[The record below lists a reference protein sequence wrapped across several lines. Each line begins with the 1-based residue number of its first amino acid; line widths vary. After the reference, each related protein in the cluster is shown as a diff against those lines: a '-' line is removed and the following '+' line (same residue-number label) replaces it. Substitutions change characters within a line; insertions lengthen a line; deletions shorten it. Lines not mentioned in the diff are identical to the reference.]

1 MRISKYL
8 SQNNICSRRE
18 AEFFI
23 SQGWLRVDGQIVR
36 EPGTKISETSEIVL
50 DEKIAEYQNRLL
62 TIVLNKPV
70 GYVSGQ
76 PEKHYLPAA
85 RLVVKDRRFQD
96 TKHPYNRKIEWPING
111 LAPAGRLDI
120 DSTGLL
126 ILTQDGRIARKLI
139 APDSD
144 IEKEYLVRVNQSVTD
159 SQIGK
164 LTWGLKIDGV
174 VLREAKVELL
184 DRNYFRLVLTQ
195 GRKRQIR
202 RMCAL
207 VNLEVSGLKRVRIG
221 NVRLG
226 ALPPGMWRPLGA
238 GEKF

>member
-184 DRNYFRLVLTQ
+184 AE
-195 GRKRQIR
+195 
-202 RMCAL
+202 CAL
-207 VNLEVSGLKRVRIG
+207 
-221 NVRLG
+221 
-226 ALPPGMWRPLGA
+226 W
-238 GEKF
+238 